1 MKRIFPLLCIAV
13 LTLALTACNQE
24 PSVKIGIVDEA
35 AAFKDNKVA
44 TEAMAY
50 LQELGKPLQAKAE
63 SAYKAMQENQ
73 TEETVAAYKLAMGE
87 LQSTMNAEQQRVVAM
102 VDAKF
107 SEVLAKY
114 REEKGLTIIMSKQ
127 SVISASEAVDITGDI
142 VVAMNALSLDFAK
155 PEAPAQAEEVKPEA
169 EAEKAPATEPEAEKA
184 PATEPEAEKAPA
196 TEPEAEKA
204 PGTEPAEGK
213 AAE

>member
-107 SEVLAKY
+107 SEVLATY
-114 REEKGLTIIMSKQ
+114 REEKGLTLILSKQ
-127 SVISASEAVDITGDI
+127 SVISASEAVDITSDI
-142 VVAMNALSLDFAK
+142 VVAMNALSLDFTK
-155 PEAPAQAEEVKPEA
+155 PAAVQAEEVKPEA
-169 EAEKAPATEPEAEKA
+169 EAEKAAATEPEAEKA
-184 PATEPEAEKAPA
+184 TVAEPEAEKAPA
-196 TEPEAEKA
+196 AES
-204 PGTEPAEGK
+204 AEEK

>member
-1 MKRIFPLLCIAV
+1 MKRILPLLSIV
-13 LTLALTACNQE
+13 ILTLALAACNQE
-24 PSVKIGIVDEA
+24 PSVKIGVVDEA

-50 LQELGKPLQAKAE
+50 LQGMGKPLQEKAE
-63 SAYKAMQENQ
+63 AAYKAMQENQ

-87 LQSTMNAEQQRVVAM
+87 LQNTMTAEQQRIVAM

-107 SEVLAKY
+107 NEVLESY
-114 REEKGLTIIMSKQ
+114 RQEKGLTLIMSKQ

-142 VVAMNALSLDFAK
+142 VAAMNALSLDFTKPAEPEQPAQVEQAQPEEVK
-155 PEAPAQAEEVKPEA
+155 PEEAAAEEVKPE
-169 EAEKAPATEPEAEKA
+169 EAKPEE
-184 PATEPEAEKAPA
+184 E
-196 TEPEAEKA
+196 
-204 PGTEPAEGK
+204 K